1 MREEVTEPRRQ
12 AFIISDIIIV
22 ICAFCV
28 PFFKVPIF
36 SAKSKT
42 VNDGVLKKEVTFRR
56 EVESNPK
63 WKHHWHW
70 FNSLG
75 NKRKDYSQMILSG
88 WKKESHVEPMQIHAS
103 LIYNITDPDLHLKL
117 RSHSHLIELQ
127 KCNVHSRLMWTSESL
142 WGMDWI
148 FSTKWAFHWGTAPTG
163 K

>member
-63 WKHHWHW
+63 
-70 FNSLG
+70 
-75 NKRKDYSQMILSG
+75 
-88 WKKESHVEPMQIHAS
+88 
-103 LIYNITDPDLHLKL
+103 
-117 RSHSHLIELQ
+117 
-127 KCNVHSRLMWTSESL
+127 
-142 WGMDWI
+142 
-148 FSTKWAFHWGTAPTG
+148 
-163 K
+163 